1 MWVSQFS
8 TDILTPCLSLRQTL
22 LCTWETQ
29 TSGNCP
35 GPCAITPSSFL
46 GYSTRSATKALAALL
61 KQLIDISFWLTRSQH
76 RLGGKWGFCWTEMN
90 PRSRKKNSLSRKVTC
105 CTNEKRQTFK
115 KKCKT
120 LSPWDRAQRVER
132 AMLVCRADYLS
143 SISGSHKV
151 AAENQL
157 PIEEL
162 SFEGHHRA
170 ASPPVNKVLQI
181 KGKNVKTPLGW
192 AAHSPLK
199 TLVAQRACSSTVG
212 KMEPRGWMSPMHARV
227 GFSSWGGNMYLYSG
241 TLLPST
247 FTSESSRNGKEKV

>member
-1 MWVSQFS
+1 M
-8 TDILTPCLSLRQTL
+8 RL
-22 LCTWETQ
+22 LLNRNEPQ
-29 TSGNCP
+29 
-35 GPCAITPSSFL
+35 
-46 GYSTRSATKALAALL
+46 
-61 KQLIDISFWLTRSQH
+61 KQ
-76 RLGGKWGFCWTEMN
+76 E
-90 PRSRKKNSLSRKVTC
+90 KNSLSRKVTC

-115 KKCKT
+115 KKNVKLCLPEIW
-120 LSPWDRAQRVER
+120 LSGYASVQARQSELYLRVPQG
-132 AMLVCRADYLS
+132 
-143 SISGSHKV
+143 GSREPTAHRE
-151 AAENQL
+151 A
-157 PIEEL
+157 
-162 SFEGHHRA
+162 SFACHRRA

-227 GFSSWGGNMYLYSG
+227 GFSSWGGNMYLYSE